1 MYFDSAKM
9 KDKKTS
15 HGGEGSKIF
24 GFRNYWKFYASVF
37 IAVLIFESRTLI
49 SPIAQYVNE

>member
-1 MYFDSAKM
+1 M